1 MKKTTEYD
9 EQTIPL
15 GIDRLRRNLSQ
26 PRNKGFR
33 IQTYEPKRTVLCI
46 INLDKQQKE
55 YNKDITEGVKSINQ
69 KID

>member
-33 IQTYEPKRTVLCI
+33 IQTYESKRTVLCI
-46 INLDKQQKE
+46 INLAQQQKE

>member
-15 GIDRLRRNLSQ
+15 GIDRLRRNLFQS
-26 PRNKGFR
+26 RNKGFR
-33 IQTYEPKRTVLCI
+33 IRVYESKRTVLCI
-46 INLDKQQKE
+46 ISLDKQQKE